1 MKLNR
6 DTIGRIGIN
15 YHPAPLGGGAYPQ
28 KGAIMFVFDVIILAL
43 ILFLDVL
50 VLILFFSE
58 GTNKFGIFG
67 IFIFPLIYITY
78 EALCQVF

>member
-1 MKLNR
+1 
-6 DTIGRIGIN
+6 
-15 YHPAPLGGGAYPQ
+15 
-28 KGAIMFVFDVIILAL
+28 MFVFDVIILAL

-78 EALCQVF
+78 EALRQVF